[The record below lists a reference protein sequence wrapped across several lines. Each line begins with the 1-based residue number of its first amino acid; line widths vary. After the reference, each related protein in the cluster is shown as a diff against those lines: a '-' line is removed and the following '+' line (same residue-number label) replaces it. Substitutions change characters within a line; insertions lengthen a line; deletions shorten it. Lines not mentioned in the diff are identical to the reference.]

1 MVLKKKVNSETQYHP
16 DEIPKAFRYHTEGR
30 KRFWGMKVDGNKLT
44 KNMTDNLKKNR
55 WNRVFCKNFADGDFD
70 VLVVLPTILKDA

>member
-30 KRFWGMKVDGNKLT
+30 EEDVKVKIIKTYFVENTNVKLGEDDS
-44 KNMTDNLKKNR
+44 K
-55 WNRVFCKNFADGDFD
+55 
-70 VLVVLPTILKDA
+70 ILLFGK

>member
-30 KRFWGMKVDGNKLT
+30 EEYGKVKIVKT
-44 KNMTDNLKKNR
+44 Y
-55 WNRVFCKNFADGDFD
+55 FAENTNVDFGED
-70 VLVVLPTILKDA
+70 DSKILLLRK